1 MTKATP
7 MLKATK
13 LLSLASTRTALIV
26 ICLLLCTALANRL
39 YARWD
44 LTQNN
49 DNSISDN
56 SIALAT
62 ALTDPLK
69 IEVFINPLDPNK
81 QSVLE
86 LIGRYQAHN
95 SNIKSL
101 FTDPALD
108 PQRIRK
114 LGVASGGEIF
124 LSYQNRTQRLTQLS
138 EQSLSTAIQLLANPD
153 SRRMLFT
160 VGHGERS
167 ITANTNVDLGQFSQ
181 QLLAAGFEL
190 DVINLSQQQTLNP
203 EKDTLVIAGPIQK
216 FLVSEVSSILS
227 FISDGGNLI
236 WLTEP
241 SSDDGLKALEHEL
254 GVSRLPGVVVDLKAQ
269 QLQVQRP
276 DFAVANNY
284 ANHAATRGFTA
295 VTLLPQSAGLDFDS
309 TREWQAAA
317 LLQTDENSWTETG
330 SLTGKVAFGD
340 DAREISGPFPLV
352 LALERE
358 KANRQQRVIVAG
370 DGDFLADAWLGNGG
384 NREFGQRLFNWSVS
398 DDTAPMPNKSEP
410 EQLNLAIQWKA
421 IYAGLSLLLLPG
433 LMFVAAT
440 GTWYR
445 RQHG

>member
-1 MTKATP
+1 
-7 MLKATK
+7 MLKASK
-13 LLSLASTRTALIV
+13 LLTPASTRTALIV
-26 ICLLLCTALANRL
+26 ICLLLLTALANRL

-44 LTQNN
+44 LTQNK

-62 ALTDPLK
+62 ALTDPLE

-86 LIGRYQAHN
+86 LVSRYQVHN
-95 SNIKSL
+95 SNIKSI

-124 LSYQNRTQRLTQLS
+124 LQYQGRTQRLTQLS
-138 EQSLSTAIQLLANPD
+138 EQSLSAAIQLLANPGN
-153 SRRMLFT
+153 RRLLFT

-167 ITANTNVDLGQFSQ
+167 IAANTNVDLGQFSK
-181 QLLAAGFEL
+181 QLRAAGFEPGN
-190 DVINLSQQQTLNP
+190 INLSQPQTLDP
-203 EKDTLVIAGPIQK
+203 QQDTLVIAGPIQQ
-216 FLVSEVSSILS
+216 FLVSEVSSVLS

-241 SSDDGLKALEHEL
+241 GSNDGLKALEHEL

-276 DFAVANNY
+276 DFAVANDY
-284 ANHAATRGFTA
+284 ASHAATRGFTA

-309 TREWQAAA
+309 TREWQGAA
-317 LLQTDENSWTETG
+317 LLQADENSWTETG

-340 DAREISGPFPLV
+340 DAREVSGPFPLV
-352 LALERE
+352 LALERD

-384 NREFGQRLFNWSVS
+384 NRELGQRLFNWSVS
-398 DDTAPMPNKSEP
+398 NDTVPVLAASEP
-410 EQLNLAIQWKA
+410 EQLNLTFQWKA